1 MPLLFP
7 FHPAEIIARIAGHG
21 RRIARRDNHPVL
33 DVLFADEERQAARVA
48 EACTEM
54 AADAAELQS
63 EVARASADGVFTAE
77 ESARLR
83 ELAGEIERT
92 ALSGEVGG
100 GVVS

>member
-1 MPLLFP
+1 MPLLLP
-7 FHPAEIIARIAGHG
+7 FHPARIIAHIAGHG
-21 RRIARRDNHPVL
+21 QRIARRDNHPVL
-33 DVLFADEERQAARVA
+33 GVLFADEERHAHRLG

-63 EVARASADGVFTAE
+63 EVVRAAADGIFTAE

-100 GVVS
+100 GAAT